1 MAENVDEQILQE
13 LRKMNRLL
21 AVTSLRDLSKRERIE
36 LLSNVGFPPRE
47 IADLIG
53 TTPNTV
59 SVELSKLKRQKKSS
73 KEGGSP

>member
-1 MAENVDEQILQE
+1 MANSIDEQILEE
-13 LRKMNRLL
+13 LRRMNRLL

-36 LLSNVGFPPRE
+36 LLANVGFPPRE

-59 SVELSKLKRQKKSS
+59 SVELSKLRRRKNTA
-73 KEGGSP
+73 KEGKS